1 MKRCQLLQSVHHQP
15 CNLVWLKRD
24 LRLEDHAALAAA
36 AGSELPVLIV
46 YFFEPSLLRH
56 PDSSDRHAQ
65 FIFQSLQGMRRTLA
79 QRGIPLYIFHC
90 EVTEGLARL
99 SASVRIV
106 RLYSHQ
112 ETGVRLTYD
121 RDRAV
126 ARFCRQHQ
134 IVWQEFR
141 QHAVGRGRQHRAGWA
156 EAWQAHVAAPLAT
169 PDWAR
174 FCPLQLPDEAVRLVA
189 GPPLPAHLTAPFA
202 EGQPAGADFAER
214 YLNSFL
220 DGRGINY
227 RRHMSRPHESR
238 RSCSR
243 LSPYL
248 AWGNVS
254 VRQVVQAVRAAGAD
268 SPFPLCLRALEDR
281 LRWRCHFIQKFEM
294 EDRIEFENFNRGFD
308 AVRTTTDPDRV
319 AAWQEGRTGFPMVD
333 AAMRCLNQTGY
344 LNFRMRAMLT
354 SFLSHYLWQPWQA
367 GAAHL
372 ARQFLDY
379 EPGIHYPQLAM
390 QAGVTGIHVPRMY
403 NPVKQSHDHDPHGKF
418 IAQWVPE
425 LRAVPEGLRHEPW
438 HLTALEQQLYGCTL
452 GVHYPHPIVVPGT
465 AGQAARARLAAVYD
479 HPLTQREG
487 RRILR
492 RHTAPDRRWP
502 RSGVS
507 PLPTAKAGDAQG
519 TIFS

>member
-1 MKRCQLLQSVHHQP
+1 MHIQP

-36 AGSELPVLIV
+36 ADGELPTLVA

-65 FIFQSLQGMRRTLA
+65 FVFQSLQAMRRTLA

-126 ARFCRQHQ
+126 ARFCHQHQ
-134 IVWQEFR
+134 IRWHEFR
-141 QHAVGRGRQHRAGWA
+141 QDVVERGRHNRLGWA
-156 EAWQAHVAAPLAT
+156 EAWQAHMAAPLAM

-174 FCPLQLPDEAVRLVA
+174 FRPLVLPDEVVRAVA
-189 GPPLPAHLTAPFA
+189 GPPLPTRLTEPFA
-202 EGQPAGADFAER
+202 EGQPAGTAYAQR
-214 YLNSFL
+214 YLDSFL
-220 DGRGINY
+220 AGRGVHY

-254 VRQVVQAVRAAGAD
+254 VRQVVQAVRAAKSESA
-268 SPFPLCLRALEDR
+268 FPQCLRALEDR

-294 EDRIEFENFNRGFD
+294 EGRIEFENFNRGFD
-308 AVRTTTDPDRV
+308 AVRTEIAPDRV

-425 LRAVPEGLRHEPW
+425 LRAVPEPLRHEPW
-438 HLTALEQQLYGCTL
+438 CLTALEQQLYGCTL
-452 GVHYPHPIVVPGT
+452 GSDYPYPVVVPRV
-465 AGQAARARLAAVYD
+465 AGQEARARLAAVYD
-479 HPLTQREG
+479 HSLTQREG

-492 RHTAPDRRWP
+492 RHTAPDKRWVQA
-502 RSGVS
+502 GVS
-507 PLPTAKAGDAQG
+507 PRPSAAIHSPQV
-519 TIFS
+519 TIF